1 MNFKAKK
8 RVILSDFEPFL
19 TQKFAKRMF
28 IRAIL
33 PYRAVANFA
42 AFIKWTT
49 LCGLMVKCPFLLTF
63 LTDRHIINK
72 RR

>member
-8 RVILSDFEPFL
+8 RVILSDFETFL

-33 PYRAVANFA
+33 PCRAVAKAGRLFKLPLYYNVCYYLLLLILDH
-42 AFIKWTT
+42 IK
-49 LCGLMVKCPFLLTF
+49 M
-63 LTDRHIINK
+63 IA
-72 RR
+72 